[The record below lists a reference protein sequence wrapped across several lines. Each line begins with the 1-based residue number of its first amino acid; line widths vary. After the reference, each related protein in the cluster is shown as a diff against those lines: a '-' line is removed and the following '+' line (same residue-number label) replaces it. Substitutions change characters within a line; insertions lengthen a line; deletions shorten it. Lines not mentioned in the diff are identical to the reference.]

1 MQVNIAAV
9 SQLWIHRTMTYL
21 ARLLAADAALKQ
33 HADQI
38 LHVRSETVWAAPLDT
53 IRRIYDMRA
62 AVLAR
67 PGNHSGPDTATWELS
82 AESAARISQYV
93 QEHPP
98 KGSAAIEYSSEVLGL
113 DEAQVARDYA
123 SVLQEYQRRFL
134 QD

>member
-1 MQVNIAAV
+1 
-9 SQLWIHRTMTYL
+9 MTYVT
-21 ARLLAADAALKQ
+21 RLLAADVALRQ

-67 PGNHSGPDTATWELS
+67 TGNHSGQVNATSGLS
-82 AESAARISQYV
+82 AESAARISTYV

-98 KGSAAIEYSSEVLGL
+98 KGSAAIEYSSEVLGM
-113 DEAQVARDYA
+113 DEAKVARDYA